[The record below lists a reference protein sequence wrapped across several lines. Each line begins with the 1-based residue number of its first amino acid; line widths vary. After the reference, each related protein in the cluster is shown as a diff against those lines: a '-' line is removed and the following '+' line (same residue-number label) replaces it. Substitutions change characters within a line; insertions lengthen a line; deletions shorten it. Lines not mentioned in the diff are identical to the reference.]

1 MGDRSWELG
10 VRRNALYFFYPLTF
24 NLLIVMECLMSKTW
38 HQKVGNQRDWVWR
51 GWQTRYTY
59 QRCSGA
65 QSEAAPVLL
74 LHGFGASI
82 GHWQHNLE
90 FLATHH
96 TVYGLDLV
104 GWGGSRKP
112 NIDYTIDLWV
122 DQVYDF
128 WQTFVGQPMILVGNS
143 IGSLVALV
151 AAARHPEMAA
161 STIMVSLPDLSAEQE
176 MIPRSIQPLVNGIKR
191 LILNPPLLHTLFRIV
206 SQPTIARKWAQIA
219 YSNPDRVTDE
229 LVDLFLVPAQESEA
243 PAAFVKIMQG
253 MTSSNFSPNIR
264 KLLPEMEIP
273 MLLIWGCEDR
283 MIPAGTANILLKLNP
298 LLELVNLESA
308 GHCAHDELPDE
319 VNNIIRNWL
328 DSPNPNQQY
337 DPQPVGTHKG
347 HPYRQL

>member
-1 MGDRSWELG
+1 
-10 VRRNALYFFYPLTF
+10 
-24 NLLIVMECLMSKTW
+24 MSKAW
-38 HQKVGNQRDWVWR
+38 QQRVGNQRDWVWR

-59 QRCSGA
+59 QRESGNLA
-65 QSEAAPVLL
+65 ESAPVLL

-90 FLATHH
+90 FLANHH

-128 WQTFVGQPMILVGNS
+128 WRTFVGRPMILVGNS

-161 STIMVSLPDLSAEQE
+161 SLIMVSLPDLSAEQE
-176 MIPRSIQPLVNGIKR
+176 MIPVPIQPLVNGIKR
-191 LILNPPLLHTLFRIV
+191 VILNPLLLGLVFKLV
-206 SQPTIARKWAQIA
+206 SKPNVARKWAQIA
-219 YSNPDRVTDE
+219 YSSPDRVTDE
-229 LVDLFLVPAQESEA
+229 LIDIFLSPAQEQEA

-264 KLLPEMEIP
+264 KLIPGLKIP
-273 MLLIWGCEDR
+273 MLLLWGCDDR
-283 MIPAGTANILLKLNP
+283 MIPPGTAGVLVALNP
-298 LLELVNLESA
+298 LMELINLEGA
-308 GHCAHDELPDE
+308 GHCAHDEVPDT
-319 VNNIIRNWL
+319 VNGLIRTWL
-328 DSPNPNQQY
+328 DSRGVSVEP
-337 DPQPVGTHKG
+337 GTHPPLRVPLLG
-347 HPYRQL
+347 GELDPSYY

>member
-1 MGDRSWELG
+1 MR
-10 VRRNALYFFYPLTF
+10 
-24 NLLIVMECLMSKTW
+24 TW

-59 QRCSGA
+59 QRGMNGRDIHP
-65 QSEAAPVLL
+65 PVLL

-90 FLATHH
+90 FLAADR

-112 NIDYTIDLWV
+112 NISYDIDLWA

-128 WQTFVGQPMILVGNS
+128 WQTFVGQPLILVGNS

-161 STIMVSLPDLSAEQE
+161 TLVMVSLPDLSAEQE
-176 MIPRSIQPLVNGIKR
+176 MIPRSLQPLVNGIKR
-191 LILNPPLLHTLFRIV
+191 VILNPPLLHALFRVV
-206 SQPTIARKWAQIA
+206 SQPKIAKKWAKIA
-219 YSNPDRVTDE
+219 YANPDRVTDE
-229 LVDLFLVPAQESEA
+229 LIDIFLTPAQEKEA

-264 KLLPEMEIP
+264 KLLPQMRIP
-273 MLLIWGCEDR
+273 MLLLWGCEDR
-283 MIPAGTANILLKLNP
+283 MIPLGTADILLKLNP
-298 LLELVNLESA
+298 LLELVNLEA
-308 GHCAHDELPDE
+308 GGHCAHDEIPDV
-319 VNNIIRNWL
+319 VNQVIRNWL
-328 DSPNPNQQY
+328 DSLDGKLFPLGTEVEQQSDLRSALRSTPDRDALAY
-337 DPQPVGTHKG
+337 SHLVDTDISSTSNTT
-347 HPYRQL
+347 R

>member
-1 MGDRSWELG
+1 
-10 VRRNALYFFYPLTF
+10 
-24 NLLIVMECLMSKTW
+24 MSKTW
-38 HQKVGNQRDWVWR
+38 HHRVGNQRDWVWR

-59 QRCSGA
+59 QRCNGTGT
-65 QSEAAPVLL
+65 ELAPVLL

-90 FLATHH
+90 FLTTHH

-112 NIDYTIDLWV
+112 NINYTIDLWV

-128 WQTFVGQPMILVGNS
+128 WQTFVGRPMILVGNS

-151 AAARHPEMAA
+151 AAARHPEMAV

-176 MIPRSIQPLVNGIKR
+176 LIPQPLQPLVNGIKR
-191 LILNPPLLHTLFRIV
+191 AILNPPLLRTLFKLV
-206 SQPTIARKWAQIA
+206 SRPQVARKWAQIA
-219 YSNPDRVTDE
+219 YANPDRVTDE
-229 LVDLFLVPAQESEA
+229 LVDLFTAPAREREA

-264 KLLPEMEIP
+264 KLLPGMEIP
-273 MLLIWGCEDR
+273 MLLI
-283 MIPAGTANILLKLNP
+283 LLALNP
-298 LLELVNLESA
+298 RLELVNLEAA

-319 VNNIIRNWL
+319 VNSLIRNWL
-328 DSPNPNQQY
+328 DSQEISNQMVTTTPLQL
-337 DPQPVGTHKG
+337 QPFG
-347 HPYRQL
+347 HISPEPTPSARSLPAEGE

>member
-1 MGDRSWELG
+1 MLQ
-10 VRRNALYFFYPLTF
+10 V
-24 NLLIVMECLMSKTW
+24 W

-59 QRCSGA
+59 QRCSDQGNRGN
-65 QSEAAPVLL
+65 SAPVLL

-112 NIDYTIDLWV
+112 DIKYDIDLWV

-128 WQTFVGQPMILVGNS
+128 WQAFVGQPMILVGNS

-161 STIMVSLPDLSAEQE
+161 SLVMVSLPDLSAEQE
-176 MIPRSIQPLVNGIKR
+176 MIPKPIQPLVNGIKR
-191 LILNPPLLHTLFRIV
+191 LILNPPFLHTLFRIV
-206 SQPTIARKWAQIA
+206 SQPKVARNWAKIA
-219 YSNPDRVTDE
+219 YANPDRVTDD
-229 LVDLFLVPAQESEA
+229 LVDLFLTPAQEQEA

-264 KLLPEMEIP
+264 KLLPELRIP
-273 MLLIWGCEDR
+273 MLLLWGCEDR
-283 MIPAGTANILLKLNP
+283 MIPPGTAAVLVKLNP
-298 LLELVNLESA
+298 LLELVNLEAA
-308 GHCAHDELPDE
+308 GHCAHDEVPDV
-319 VNNIIRNWL
+319 VNEKIRTWL
-328 DSPNPNQQY
+328 DRLAAN
-337 DPQPVGTHKG
+337 
-347 HPYRQL
+347 

>member
-1 MGDRSWELG
+1 
-10 VRRNALYFFYPLTF
+10 
-24 NLLIVMECLMSKTW
+24 MSKTW
-38 HQKVGNQRDWVWR
+38 HHKVGNQRDWVWR

-59 QRCSGA
+59 QRYRGERENSP
-65 QSEAAPVLL
+65 PVLL

-90 FLATHH
+90 FLAAHH
-96 TVYGLDLV
+96 TVYGMDLV

-112 NIDYTIDLWV
+112 DINYNIDLWV

-161 STIMVSLPDLSAEQE
+161 TTIMVSLPDLSAEQE
-176 MIPRSIQPLVNGIKR
+176 MIPKSLQPLVNGMKR
-191 LILNPPLLHTLFRIV
+191 LILNPPFLHTLFKIV
-206 SQPTIARKWAQIA
+206 SRPNVARKWAQIA
-219 YSNPDRVTDE
+219 YANPDRVTDE
-229 LVDLFLVPAQESEA
+229 LIDLFLTPAREQEA
-243 PAAFVKIMQG
+243 PAAFIKMMQG

-264 KLLPEMEIP
+264 QLLPGMKIP

-283 MIPAGTANILLKLNP
+283 MIPIGTADILLKLNP
-298 LLELVNLESA
+298 LLQLVNLAAA

-328 DSPNPNQQY
+328 DSPAGNLSQGAVNLESRHLQPNLAT
-337 DPQPVGTHKG
+337 PSPSEEGNKRG
-347 HPYRQL
+347 IF